1 MKNTQQL
8 TVLGHLFFS
17 NRLVQFFILLKPM
30 YKLNLPQLNPSLKKE
45 DGKVWIFDGIRKKY
59 IVLTPE
65 EWVRQHFI
73 NYLITDLKYPRS
85 LFRIEGSLTYNKL
98 QKRSDILVFDR
109 NGKAWML
116 IECKSPTIKLNQKA
130 FNQVA
135 VYNMTLGAK
144 YLAVTNGMAH
154 FVCEA
159 AVPGGDAK
167 FLEKFPEFEQ

>member
-1 MKNTQQL
+1 L
-8 TVLGHLFFS
+8 
-17 NRLVQFFILLKPM
+17 
-30 YKLNLPQLNPSLKKE
+30 YKLNLPVFEPSLKKE
-45 DGKVWIFDGIRKKY
+45 QGKIWIFDGIRKKY

-73 NYLITDLKYPRS
+73 NYLITELKYPKS

-154 FVCEA
+154 FCFEA
-159 AVPGGDAK
+159 AAHGNEPK
-167 FLEKFPEFEQ
+167 TLQNFPQFQE

>member
-1 MKNTQQL
+1 
-8 TVLGHLFFS
+8 
-17 NRLVQFFILLKPM
+17 M
-30 YKLNLPQLNPSLKKE
+30 YQLNLPTYHPSLKK
-45 DGKVWIFDGIRKKY
+45 DNGKVWIFDVIRKKY

-73 NYLITDLKYPRS
+73 NYLITELKYPKS

-98 QKRSDILVFDR
+98 QKRSDILIFNR
-109 NGKAWML
+109 NGKEWML

-154 FVCEA
+154 FCFEA
-159 AVPGGDAK
+159 AAPGSEPKA
-167 FLEKFPEFEQ
+167 LSKFPNFE

>member
-1 MKNTQQL
+1 
-8 TVLGHLFFS
+8 
-17 NRLVQFFILLKPM
+17 M
-30 YKLNLPQLNPSLKKE
+30 YKLNLPDINISVKKE
-45 DGKVWIFDGIRKKY
+45 NGKVLIFDGIRKKY

-73 NYLITDLKYPRS
+73 HYLITEFKYPKS
-85 LFRIEGSLTYNKL
+85 LFRIEGALTYNKL

-135 VYNMTLGAK
+135 VYNMTIGAK
-144 YLAVTNGMAH
+144 YIAVTNGMAH
-154 FVCEA
+154 FCFEA
-159 AVPGGDAK
+159 GQPGIEPRLID
-167 FLEKFPEFEQ
+167 KFPEF

>member
-1 MKNTQQL
+1 
-8 TVLGHLFFS
+8 V
-17 NRLVQFFILLKPM
+17 
-30 YKLNLPQLNPSLKKE
+30 YKLNLPPYEPSLKK
-45 DGKVWIFDGIRKKY
+45 DNGKVWIFDVIRKKY

-73 NYLITDLKYPRS
+73 NYLISELKYPKA

-98 QKRSDILVFDR
+98 QKRSDILIFDR
-109 NGKAWML
+109 SGKEWML

-154 FVCEA
+154 FCFEA
-159 AVPGGDAK
+159 ASPGNEPK
-167 FLEKFPEFEQ
+167 SLQSFPNFE